1 MSNYDPNIP
10 LLRQMLGLSIL
21 GRLDEAGIT
30 EEPPAPGVNDNVYAE
45 KIFSRSVT
53 RPDDNGRGYMKV
65 MVYTT
70 VVGDGDSVPYEVR
83 GAGKDAIRVSGVYV
97 TKDGKTRGISSDRR
111 VNRNGDIEDIVERM
125 VTRMRDAWKVCREKE
140 LCHSCGAPKFT
151 AKSGKSVCAEICWVS
166 PEEKA
171 KSDTEWKYKKKF
183 QNRKRRRYGRRY

>member
-21 GRLDEAGIT
+21 GRLDEAGFT

-53 RPDDNGRGYMKV
+53 RPDDDGRGYMKV

-111 VNRNGDIEDIVERM
+111 VNRNGNIEDIVERM
-125 VTRMRDAWKVCREKE
+125 VTRMRDAWKVCKGSERCK
-140 LCHSCGAPKFT
+140 SCGAPKFT
-151 AKSGKSVCAEICWVS
+151 AKSGKRVCAEICWVS
-166 PEEKA
+166 PEEQA
-171 KSDTEWKYKKKF
+171 KSNTEWYNK
-183 QNRKRRRYGRRY
+183 NRNKQKRRRFGRRY